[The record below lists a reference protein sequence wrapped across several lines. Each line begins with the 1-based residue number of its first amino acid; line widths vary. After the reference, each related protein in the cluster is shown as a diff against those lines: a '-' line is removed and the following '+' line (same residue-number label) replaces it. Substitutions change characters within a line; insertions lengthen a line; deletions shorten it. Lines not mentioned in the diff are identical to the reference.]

1 MVKEKK
7 IRMKCTV
14 EIQFE
19 GWGDRPYFK
28 DMVKEAAKDLHYDV
42 TSAGERRNGISGGAI
57 VKIKK
62 PSKLLKCE
70 DIS

>member
-1 MVKEKK
+1 MVREKK

-28 DMVKEAAKDLHYDV
+28 DMVMEAVKGLHYDV
-42 TSAGERRNGISGGAI
+42 TSAGTRGKIKGSATVE
-57 VKIKK
+57 IKK
-62 PSKLLKCE
+62 PSKLLSCE